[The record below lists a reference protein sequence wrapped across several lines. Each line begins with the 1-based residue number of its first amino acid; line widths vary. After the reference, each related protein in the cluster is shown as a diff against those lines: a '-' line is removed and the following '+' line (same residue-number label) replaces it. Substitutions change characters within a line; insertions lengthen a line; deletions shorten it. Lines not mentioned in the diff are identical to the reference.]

1 MPGGDSRESY
11 IKASKAVILFQQKYN
26 SGLPPVWRGRI
37 ATGQNPRKRSLSEAA
52 LQYLTLDRPMWGTDS
67 VPNTWLSSG

>member
-11 IKASKAVILFQQKYN
+11 IKASKTVILFQQKYN

-37 ATGQNPRKRSLSEAA
+37 AAGQNPRKRSLSEAA
-52 LQYLTLDRPMWGTDS
+52 L
-67 VPNTWLSSG
+67 